1 MGFLLLIASAVFLD
15 DVRSAY
21 EYPGFKEGCDILAQ
35 LQDELPDELQTD
47 LLGFCHAVQAW
58 LGTTS
63 LGIIISVVQI
73 LFAIFALIKIVS

>member
-1 MGFLLLIASAVFLD
+1 MGFLLLTASSLFLD
-15 DVRSAY
+15 KVRPLNSS
-21 EYPGFKEGCDILAQ
+21 PWLCDYLAGY
-35 LQDELPDELQTD
+35 
-47 LLGFCHAVQAW
+47 LGSGYCDAIKAW